1 MGDTVSDPADKRTPS
16 DLRIPD
22 ESERGIFAA
31 VEPWVVEAVGPAPAI
46 LYASFRFRRRLAP
59 DEPVI
64 LGDGDWQAWTGL
76 SRTQVSRAKQRL
88 IDAGLV
94 EVDVRKKRGVP
105 MSHWRLGRAVH
116 RAVSREPG
124 PRDTARSSTPEEVEE
139 EDPLAGTPTA
149 RLPLDDVPAVDPEPA
164 PAKDPIK
171 ERAREI
177 VTKVWERSD
186 PKPATPFV
194 GVVKIAERLLR
205 AGHDPQAIG
214 RAMLAVPTI
223 STGWVE
229 AEIRKSSGTPPSRR
243 APIDTDR
250 DAPEGRID
258 L

>member
-1 MGDTVSDPADKRTPS
+1 MSGDRVYWHDGERTARVPADCIRAIVSTARDVDRVQPATCVAVFTALALHAHGSGEGARPKVDTIADLLDLSAAQVRRVIANVLVPAGVVTKQARVEGGRKVGNAYTLTRPQAHTPIAPQGA
-16 DLRIPD
+16 LRIAP
-22 ESERGIFAA
+22 EGA
-31 VEPWVVEAVGPAPAI
+31 VP
-46 LYASFRFRRRLAP
+46 
-59 DEPVI
+59 
-64 LGDGDWQAWTGL
+64 Q
-76 SRTQVSRAKQRL
+76 SRP
-88 IDAGLV
+88 
-94 EVDVRKKRGVP
+94 E
-105 MSHWRLGRAVH
+105 
-116 RAVSREPG
+116 
-124 PRDTARSSTPEEVEE
+124 ARSKEQPLEQPEEQTKEP
-139 EDPLAGTPTA
+139 DP
-149 RLPLDDVPAVDPEPA
+149 VSV
-164 PAKDPIK
+164 
-171 ERAREI
+171 RAREI

-229 AEIRKSSGTPPSRR
+229 AEIKKSSGTPPSRR